1 MALGMGR
8 RRILI
13 LLPNLSGGGAERTAV
28 TLLQGI
34 DRSKFDIRLGL
45 LKAEGHY
52 LKDVDPDDLE
62 LPIVKRPD
70 SWLHSAP
77 GDSLNAPTFSR
88 LIPRLIRLPLS
99 IYQLS
104 ELISRVKP
112 DVLVSFMTAFN
123 AMTGLALKLS
133 GQTQTYWVAR
143 EGNNIETVFKNT
155 FSSRFMTEVVRR
167 MSRRAH
173 VAADCSLAI
182 SNGLAESMIEL
193 LCLPPAAVRVIYNPC
208 NLQRIQQQSRQ
219 TNDAAQYGRYII
231 AVGRLEKQKGFEI
244 LLNAYARDIASTGV
258 QLVILGEGTHRQD
271 LEALAV
277 KLDISKLVHLPGFVE
292 NPWAYIAQA
301 DLFVLS
307 SLWEGFGHVVIE
319 AMACRTPVVVTDCDF
334 GPSEIV
340 QHEET
345 GLVVPTG
352 NAAALSRAMISL
364 LNDPDKA
371 GRLAAN
377 GFRRAQDFEMTR
389 ILKAYE
395 EMFSEAGERPAR
407 PAA

>member
-1 MALGMGR
+1 MGR

-352 NAAALSRAMISL
+352 NAAALSRAMLSL
-364 LNDPDKA
+364 LNDPDKE